1 NSFAKPWIFIAFQI
15 LNNSSLAIFNILYVF
30 CAQNL
35 ENHGLGI
42 RFMLIVSQLALTV
55 IATYFFHSR
64 KSMQNCLALSY
75 RFVANQ
81 W

>member
-1 NSFAKPWIFIAFQI
+1 
-15 LNNSSLAIFNILYVF
+15 
-30 CAQNL
+30 
-35 ENHGLGI
+35 
-42 RFMLIVSQLALTV
+42 MLIVSQLALPV

-75 RFVANQ
+75 RFVVNQ